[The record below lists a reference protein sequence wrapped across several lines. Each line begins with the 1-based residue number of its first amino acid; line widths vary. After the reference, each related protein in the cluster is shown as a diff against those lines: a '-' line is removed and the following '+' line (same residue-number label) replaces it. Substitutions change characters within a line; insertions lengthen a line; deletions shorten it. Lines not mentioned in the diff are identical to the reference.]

1 MKNLALFLLI
11 SLVLTIYSCGSDSP
25 TQSEPANTIFTKSG
39 LIDSVKLLTSGN
51 SSISSN
57 FYSDAYDFSSLD
69 SIRVQFTYTKTGSD
83 SIPVSIYYLNN
94 MVPTNLYS
102 VIDTQKTTHSATIN
116 SRIPSPKKNA
126 TLGYT
131 LKVKK
136 DSSDSLGFCS
146 LRDVTITRK

>member
-1 MKNLALFLLI
+1 MRNLALFLLLI
-11 SLVLTIYSCGSDSP
+11 LTITIYSCGSDSP

-39 LIDSVKLLTSGN
+39 IVDSVKLLTTGN
-51 SSISSN
+51 ATQSMN
-57 FYSDAYDFSSLD
+57 FFIDAYDFSSLD

-83 SIPVSIYYLNN
+83 STPVNIYYLNN
-94 MVPTNLYS
+94 MVPTYLYS
-102 VIDTQKTTHSATIN
+102 VIDTQKDTHSATIN

-131 LKVKK
+131 LRAKK
-136 DSSDSLGFCS
+136 YLSDSIGFCS